1 MPTALL
7 ILLVLVLVT
16 AGVGWVNARHEAKR
30 AARPP
35 SADERVAA
43 AWEDFGADDNESAAA
58 TAFEALL
65 AVAPVEALTG
75 KRAVTQTAV
84 MALRAGR
91 HDLLPALALRAESLG
106 SGCGEA
112 RALAVLA
119 ATWAG
124 DIDRARRMYA
134 ASQQAMAGC
143 ASCGAEA
150 SVRILLQE
158 AHLALDAADH
168 GDAVTDDARAA
179 TG

>member
-84 MALRAGR
+84 MALRA
-91 HDLLPALALRAESLG
+91 ESLG